1 MEKHK
6 EHLLAIEAEL
16 AKRITALSA
25 GVDLGN
31 DVDGLDEVTDQAEEF
46 GTNLG
51 VREALEE
58 RLENVQDALR
68 KIEHGTYGVCE
79 SCGGK
84 IEEEILSID
93 PESALCRNCKKNLKE

>member
-6 EHLLAIEAEL
+6 EQLLVIEQEL
-16 AKRITALSA
+16 LKRITVLSA
-25 GVDLGN
+25 GVNLGN
-31 DVDGLDEVTDQAEEF
+31 DVDGLDEVTDQAEEI

-51 VREALEE
+51 VRKVLEE

-68 KIEHGTYGVCE
+68 KIEHGTYGICE

-93 PESALCRNCKKNLKE
+93 PESALCRICKKAQKE